1 MRTNLHVRCVVIAG
15 CLVIAALVPTVTTAA
30 QQPPSVPLPAP
41 EPETVLPLQDVPM
54 AIPFATR
61 LAVARDQVASDPV
74 AGMSALDELAVES
87 AQIRATRALA
97 DAERPQ
103 HAELYLTLARSHLQ
117 MLDNDRAT
125 DMFRELLRVDP
136 TFVVEGLP
144 PLEQQLVSDLRSEES
159 GFLEVLASGPGFRV
173 VANGVPIGLT
183 TTEPFRMMLLAGD
196 YDIRVEQ
203 DGYEPAEG
211 RTTIGVGRVT
221 TLSDMVPRLVV
232 PPIALVTSVAD
243 VPVFVGEQMV
253 GQTAALSTVR
263 SQLDPQQSAALDRAV
278 ALTGFSQ
285 STAGAL
291 VLRAPP
297 LDRAIEFRFRREC
310 FVEVTRTIAITT
322 EVARQL
328 GQREPLM
335 WFGNASAVQMEPNV
349 GTLRVTSSPD
359 GADVYIDEQL
369 VGRAPLEREVCAGTR
384 RIRVQHQIGAY
395 STIVS
400 VLRDRLEAVDATIKP
415 SVAVIGGVETVD
427 QTLRASRDLGFK
439 LEQALEAVTTFQ
451 RVDFRPVESE
461 ADRWTSLSTARLVS
475 AADRGD
481 TAEVLRMLTLAR
493 QNFDAPLLLAAVER
507 PMTGGE
513 DEPPIDVLAF
523 WVEHAGVDRL
533 RWRPLEEPDGRKLM
547 ASIDL
552 PVDLASLVYR
562 NSAGVRVVDTPLPNV
577 PLMIVQVDDGSAGE
591 QAGVLVGDVVEAVDG
606 RVLTALQFAERIQ
619 ESRDGDLLGLR
630 IARGT
635 APAEAVSVAIRR
647 QPKSA
652 PVFDRTLFG
661 NSLMAKLTAARLMA
675 GSRPE
680 RDLVTFSLALT
691 HMRFADWQ
699 TALDLFEGLGALPV
713 GLGVGPGATLYYR
726 ARCHEELSDPD
737 SARRLYQEAST
748 FETETLT
755 EDGGAVAAA
764 ARRRLA
770 LLPTVA
776 GPAVP

>member
-1 MRTNLHVRCVVIAG
+1 MFASAIAVAA
-15 CLVIAALVPTVTTAA
+15 CLVAAAVPTAAA
-30 QQPPSVPLPAP
+30 QQPPSAPLPEA
-41 EPETVLPLQDVPM
+41 VLPPQDVP
-54 AIPFATR
+54 AGIPFGTR
-61 LAVARDQVASDPV
+61 LAVAREQLAADPV
-74 AGMSALDELAVES
+74 AGMQALDALAAES
-87 AQIRATRALA
+87 AQIRSTRSL
-97 DAERPQ
+97 DASERGQ
-103 HAELYLTLARSHLQ
+103 HSELYLTLARGHLQ

-136 TFVVEGLP
+136 TLAVEGLP
-144 PLEQQLVSDLRSEES
+144 PLEQQLVADLRSEES
-159 GFLEVLASGPGFRV
+159 GFLEIVGSGAGFRV
-173 VANGVPIGLT
+173 VANGVPIGIT
-183 TTEPFRMMLLAGD
+183 TAEPYRVMLLAGD

-221 TLSDMVPRLVV
+221 TLSEMAPRLVV
-232 PPIALVTSVAD
+232 PPIALVTSVSD
-243 VPVFVGEQMV
+243 VPVFVGDQMV

-263 SQLDPQQSAALDRAV
+263 SQLDQQQSAALDRAV

-297 LDRAIEFRFRREC
+297 LDRAIEFRFRRDC
-310 FVEVTRTIAITT
+310 FVEATRTIAITT

-328 GQREPLM
+328 GQREPLL

-384 RIRVQHQIGAY
+384 QIRVQHQIGAY
-395 STIVS
+395 STVVT
-400 VLRDRLEAVDATIKP
+400 VLRERLETVDAAIKP

-427 QTLRASRDLGFK
+427 QTLRDSRDLGFR
-439 LEQALEAVTTFQ
+439 LEQALEAVATTFQ
-451 RVDFRPVESE
+451 RVDLRPVESE
-461 ADRWTSLSTARLVS
+461 ADRWTTLSTARLVS

-481 TAEVLRMLTLAR
+481 DAEVLRMLALAR
-493 QNFDAPLLLAAVER
+493 QNFDAPLLLAAVQR
-507 PMTGGE
+507 PPTGGE

-562 NSAGVRVVDTPLPNV
+562 NSAGVRAVDTPLPNV
-577 PLMIVQVDDGSAGE
+577 PLMIVRVDEGSPAAN
-591 QAGVLVGDVVEAVDG
+591 AGVQVGDVVEAVDG
-606 RVLTALQFAERIQ
+606 RVFSAVQLAERIQ
-619 ESRDGDLLGLR
+619 QSREGDLLEFR
-630 IARGT
+630 IARGS
-635 APAEAVSVAIRR
+635 APAESVSVAIRR
-647 QPKSA
+647 EPKSA

-680 RDLVTFSLALT
+680 RDLVTFSLALA

-699 TALDLFEGLGALPV
+699 TALDLFENLGALPV
-713 GLGVGPGATLYYR
+713 GLGVGPGATVYYR
-726 ARCHEELSDPD
+726 ARCHEELGDPAA
-737 SARRLYQEAST
+737 ARRLYQEAST

-755 EDGGAVAAA
+755 EDGGTVATA

-770 LLPTVA
+770 LLPAAA